1 MATTRYPGKKADPS
15 PLAQPLKFEFSGL
28 TAKNR
33 FLKSSMT
40 EQQSSWDVKAHEKR
54 GVPSDQLVNVY
65 RRWGEGDY
73 GVILSGNIML
83 FYDELE
89 SSGNAIMPMDAPF
102 SGERF
107 EQFKKMAT
115 AAKAHGSL
123 FIAQLSH
130 PGRQVVDRINDHP
143 ISASDV
149 QLEGTIL
156 GSTYAKPR
164 PMEEKDF
171 KLVIDSFVHAAEYS
185 YKAGFDGVQ
194 LHAAQ

>member
-1 MATTRYPGKKADPS
+1 MASTRYPASKVDPS

-33 FLKSSMT
+33 FLKSAMT
-40 EQQSSWDVKAHEKR
+40 EQLSSWDGKVLEKR
-54 GVPSDQLVNVY
+54 GIPSKELINVY
-65 RRWGEGDY
+65 RTWGQGEY

-89 SSGNAIMPMDAPF
+89 ASGNAIIPPDASF

-107 EQFKKMAT
+107 DRFKEMAT

-130 PGRQVVDRINDHP
+130 PGPTGQ
-143 ISASDV
+143 
-149 QLEGTIL
+149 
-156 GSTYAKPR
+156 
-164 PMEEKDF
+164 
-171 KLVIDSFVHAAEYS
+171 
-185 YKAGFDGVQ
+185 
-194 LHAAQ
+194 